1 MVIPFRVF
9 PLDALCG
16 SDTHSTAV
24 HGAEN
29 TGFMDRFWD
38 HVGICTSYVKGSADA
53 QPPDL
58 DFVQSTAQQVC
69 TGHVSVQLPCSV
81 HVCDV
86 KADAAAQFDFVQA
99 KEQSERRLKPDPA
112 FAVVGNMPLVAA
124 CQTAPSAMCCSES

>member
-1 MVIPFRVF
+1 
-9 PLDALCG
+9 
-16 SDTHSTAV
+16 
-24 HGAEN
+24 
-29 TGFMDRFWD
+29 MDRFWD

-58 DFVQSTAQQVC
+58 DFVQSTAQQVMCQC